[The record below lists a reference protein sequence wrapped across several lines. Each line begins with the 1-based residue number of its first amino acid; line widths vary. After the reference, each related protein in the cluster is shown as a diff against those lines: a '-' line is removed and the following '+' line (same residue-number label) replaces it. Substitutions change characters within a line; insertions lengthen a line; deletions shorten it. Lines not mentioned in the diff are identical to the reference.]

1 MVRPCWR
8 SSRELLPVNDA
19 AALAETIEVVQGR
32 RALDRR
38 WVALVEAC
46 AVEFGM
52 TVVNVTTDDVSVGG
66 SRGRL
71 CLWGATASDA
81 KKLSR
86 ASGNYDST
94 KQARVNEI
102 APGGPWFVIS
112 ADYEREAFRAFVE
125 RSASPAQLEQA
136 RLLLAD
142 ERIWKL
148 NAALGRVVIFVHT
161 DEQRDA
167 VTQDDRDAWEHALWE
182 WFSSRA
188 IPGLARREQFRIE
201 VDSKQNLDDNFEGSS
216 YYYWL

>member
-1 MVRPCWR
+1 M
-8 SSRELLPVNDA
+8 SDA

-32 RALDRR
+32 RALDSR
-38 WVALVEAC
+38 WVRLVEAC
-46 AVEFGM
+46 AAEFGM
-52 TVVNVTTDDVSVGG
+52 TVVNVTTDNVSVGG

-71 CLWGATASDA
+71 CLWGATASDD
-81 KKLSR
+81 KSLSR
-86 ASGNYDST
+86 ASGNYDSA
-94 KQARVNEI
+94 KQARVNEL

-125 RSASPAQLEQA
+125 ESAGPAQLEQA

-142 ERIWKL
+142 ERICKL

-161 DEQRDA
+161 DEQRHA
-167 VTQDDRDAWEHALWE
+167 VTHSDRDAWEETLWK

-188 IPGLARREQFRIE
+188 TPGLARREQFRVEI
-201 VDSKQNLDDNFEGSS
+201 DSKQNLDENFEGSS